1 MRKLLAIVSL
11 SLMGATSPA
20 FASGIPTVDV
30 ANILQ
35 TTISAIEAVEQ
46 TANQVIQIQRQID
59 QYQQQ
64 VAQFQSITG
73 NYNMGTL
80 LNSAAY
86 RDARRMVPRTWQETL
101 DMLDGA
107 VAAANQVETQNAARD
122 ARAAGRRF
130 AAPDIYP
137 DVTTPDAVEYIR
149 QANQVFTQLG
159 VGQSNYSRT
168 EQRVTNIEDLSGQI
182 DTANDLKAAIDLQ
195 NRLIAEN
202 GILMAELIRLQSAN
216 HINAAEERLDEMN
229 RRAADVAMAE
239 GTIAVIPPLP

>member
-1 MRKLLAIVSL
+1 MKKLLAIVSL
-11 SLMGATSPA
+11 SFMGMSGPA
-20 FASGIPTVDV
+20 SASGIPTVDV

-46 TANQVIQIQRQID
+46 TANQVIQIQRLID

-64 VAQFQSITG
+64 ITQYESITG

-86 RDARRMVPRTWQETL
+86 RDARRMVPTTWQETL

-107 VAAANQVETQNAARD
+107 AAAAAQAQTQQAARD
-122 ARAAGRRF
+122 ARTAGQRY

-137 DVTTPDAVEYIR
+137 DVAVPDAVEYIR
-149 QANQVFTQLG
+149 QANQVYTQIG
-159 VGQSNYSRT
+159 YGQTSYARSTQNVADV
-168 EQRVTNIEDLSGQI
+168 EALSDEI
-182 DTANDLKAAIDLQ
+182 DSASDLKAAVDLQ
-195 NRLIAEN
+195 NRLIAQN
-202 GILMAELIRLQSAN
+202 GILTAELIRLQSTN
-216 HINAAEERLDEMN
+216 HINAAEEREDELN

-239 GTIAVIPPLP
+239 GTIAVIPPTP